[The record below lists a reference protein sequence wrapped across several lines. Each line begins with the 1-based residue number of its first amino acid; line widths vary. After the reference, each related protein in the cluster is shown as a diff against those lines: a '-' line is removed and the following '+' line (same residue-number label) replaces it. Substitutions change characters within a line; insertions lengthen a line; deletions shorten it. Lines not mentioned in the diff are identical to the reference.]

1 MLRWCRWGNYKTRR
15 ALYGIYDLAGNVW
28 EWVSDWYDPDYYA
41 TSPLRNPAG
50 PDTGKYKVLRGVR
63 GTSLQ
68 GTCDL
73 RVGTLTY
80 HQPQTMTRLRIGTST
95 VGSGMRRVR
104 RTLFPGHA
112 GSY

>member
-50 PDTGKYKVLRGVR
+50 PDTGKYKVLRG
-63 GTSLQ
+63 GSW
-68 GTCDL
+68 DL
-73 RVGTLTY
+73 APGN
-80 HQPQTMTRLRIGTST
+80 LRSARRDFNISPTTDYDSPAHRNFN
-95 VGSGMRRVR
+95 SGFRRAKS
-104 RTLFPGHA
+104 P
-112 GSY
+112 